1 MKADVNKLKNFIT
14 EKTFAFRKQYS
25 DFIEE
30 NKRFT
35 VLCGTCNSEEFLKD
49 ETGDRR
55 YWVIPISG
63 IDFNK
68 LNIIDMDRLWAEV
81 YYLFM
86 ERENQIPL
94 IRGKRKNHAHELD
107 RNESAKLININK
119 EDFTFK
125 TTQQIQVED
134 AFDWTSDE
142 RYYISTTMISAHVFN
157 HSMLPAKIASVLNSL
172 NVEKDKKRLYGKK
185 SPTWFYLTPPL
196 VDKDIMGKL
205 NPINVKAESNKKS
218 LISKLGTEVESW
230 K

>member
-1 MKADVNKLKNFIT
+1 ML
-14 EKTFAFRKQYS
+14 FRKQYS

-107 RNESAKLININK
+107 RNESAKLINIIKKILHSKQLNK
-119 EDFTFK
+119 FK
-125 TTQQIQVED
+125 LKMHLIGLVMKDT
-134 AFDWTSDE
+134 
-142 RYYISTTMISAHVFN
+142 ISVQ
-157 HSMLPAKIASVLNSL
+157 L
-172 NVEKDKKRLYGKK
+172 
-185 SPTWFYLTPPL
+185 
-196 VDKDIMGKL
+196 
-205 NPINVKAESNKKS
+205 
-218 LISKLGTEVESW
+218 
-230 K
+230 